1 MNNLIEE
8 LNKHFDSRVRLGI
21 MATLV
26 VNDWVDFNHLKSLLN
41 LTDGNLASHL
51 IALEKLEY
59 ITVRKEFVARKPRTS
74 YQVTD
79 LGRQAFTIHLNAV
92 ESLIKNISKPS

>member
-1 MNNLIEE
+1 MNIIEG

-26 VNDWVDFNHLKSLLN
+26 VNEWVDFNHLKTLLS

-51 IALEKLEY
+51 TALEKAEY
-59 ITVRKEFVARKPRTS
+59 VTVRKEFVARKPRTS
-74 YQVTD
+74 YQVTEAGK
-79 LGRQAFTIHLNAV
+79 LAFTAHLNAI
-92 ESLIKNISKPS
+92 EGLIKNIQE

>member
-1 MNNLIEE
+1 MTNIIDG

-26 VNDWVDFNHLKSLLN
+26 VNEWVDFNQLKTLLN

-51 IALEKLEY
+51 TALEKVAYVE
-59 ITVRKEFVARKPRTS
+59 VRKEFVARKPRTS
-74 YQVTD
+74 YQVTEA
-79 LGRQAFTIHLNAV
+79 GKQAFSSHLDAM
-92 ESLIKNISKPS
+92 ESLIKNIH

>member
-1 MNNLIEE
+1 MNIIEG

-26 VNDWVDFNHLKSLLN
+26 VNEWVDFNRLKTLLN

-51 IALEKLEY
+51 IALEKAEY
-59 ITVRKEFVARKPRTS
+59 VAIHKEFVARKPRTS
-74 YQVTD
+74 YQVTEA
-79 LGRQAFTIHLNAV
+79 GRQAFTTHLNAI
-92 ESLIKNISKPS
+92 ESLIKHMSSD